1 LKTIIVSTDSARHIA
16 EKLATD
22 YGFPVIFP
30 GKNREGKRRFPDGE
44 IYVKIPEADFL
55 LLGRIVVLHSGA
67 PNPNDGLA
75 ELEMILEILQPKGFW
90 GKVFSF
96 LRLRKLETFFL
107 YIPHGKQDQAF
118 IEGETNAAENLIRK
132 LVKYYKVRKVYII
145 DAHFS
150 ERVWL
155 RKKNWLGR
163 RIYPVINASAVDLLK
178 ETASQDYPGLALL
191 TPDYGGQKRTGLEGT
206 KKKRSDSYTTEIQSD
221 ERFRSFVKDKIIG
234 AIDDLLQT
242 GGALV
247 NFYDE
252 CIKYGALKLVALLT
266 HGVIPKGIARIVQKY
281 SKLYLTNTIRRK
293 EANIDVTALV
303 AQTLRQRRG
312 R

>member
-1 LKTIIVSTDSARHIA
+1 MKTIIVSTDSARHIA
-16 EKLATD
+16 EKLAVD

-44 IYVKIPEADFL
+44 IYAKIPEADFL

-75 ELEMILEILQPKGFW
+75 ELEMILEILRPKGFW

-96 LRLRKLETFFL
+96 LRLRKLEVFFL
-107 YIPHGKQDQAF
+107 YIPYGKQDQAF

-132 LVKYYKVRKVYII
+132 LVKYHKVREIYIV

-150 ERVWL
+150 GRAWL
-155 RKKNWLGR
+155 WKKNWLGKR
-163 RIYPVINASAVDLLK
+163 VYPVVNVSAVDLLK
-178 ETASQDYPGLALL
+178 EAASRDYRRLAFQS
-191 TPDYGGQKRTGLEGT
+191 PDYGGQRRTGIKGT
-206 KKKRSDSYTTEIQSD
+206 KKKRYDSHTTKIQSD
-221 ERFRSFVKDKIIG
+221 KRFRRFVKGKIIG

-242 GGALV
+242 GGTLI
-247 NFYDE
+247 NFYNE
-252 CIKYGALKLVALLT
+252 CINYGALEVVALLT
-266 HGVIPKGIARIVQKY
+266 HGILRKGLKRITERY
-281 SKLYLTNTIRRK
+281 SKLYLTNTVKRK
-293 EANIDVTALV
+293 EANIDITGLV
-303 AQTLRQRRG
+303 AETLRQRRG